1 MTTAKAYENAVAR
14 LEAFCKE
21 LKNVKV
27 EVNTDRYPIRITVTC
42 IPQQVMFDAEE
53 TIEFDTITV
62 TVGMTTNVK
71 SSGKLKLP
79 AKDLNKITKLSEKA
93 GIAFLHAFF
102 DAATTEVP

>member
-53 TIEFDTITV
+53 AIEFDTITV

-79 AKDLNKITKLSEKA
+79 IKDLNKITKLSEEA